1 MSWASWILEPPSWF
15 GLKGNTSVIQ
25 FTHELGILGQ
35 TCQPIG
41 YFIPKDGIGRAGFSF
56 HTCQSTYA
64 QVHMLLVELD
74 GDFFPTLGPWSDPEL
89 LSPLTTAEEM
99 DEGVWWFAFSSGT
112 DTKFAESAWTP
123 TARASNATMIGSRRI
138 LGINEIQCALL
149 QSEWRNVQ
157 GWRRNTQLKASKS
170 PLAITGPINWMY
182 LNVVL
187 FFYAQE
193 LPISFLS
200 SLYYHLL

>member
-35 TCQPIG
+35 TSQPIG
-41 YFIPKDGIGRAGFSF
+41 YFIPKDGIGRAGFSL
-56 HTCQSTYA
+56 HTCQSTYP

-89 LSPLTTAEEM
+89 LFPLTTAEEM

-123 TARASNATMIGSRRI
+123 TARTSNATMIGSRRI
-138 LGINEIQCALL
+138 LGILAKHKRDSVCSVAKWVKECA
-149 QSEWRNVQ
+149 RV
-157 GWRRNTQLKASKS
+157 TTKHPTKS
-170 PLAITGPINWMY
+170 FQVSSGHHRAY
-182 LNVVL
+182 QLNV
-187 FFYAQE
+187 
-193 LPISFLS
+193 PKCT
-200 SLYYHLL
+200 